1 MKSLDVSKNIDIVE
15 KLFTLNRD
23 VLFLFMTVQI
33 YLTLANI
40 VINKI
45 WQLPNKN
52 PAKFKLDWSVD
63 QWFCAYMCVILMSVY
78 YGFFI
83 DSLIFK

>member
-1 MKSLDVSKNIDIVE
+1 MKSLNVSKNIDIVE

-23 VLFLFMTVQI
+23 VLFLFVTVQI

-45 WQLPNKN
+45 
-52 PAKFKLDWSVD
+52 
-63 QWFCAYMCVILMSVY
+63 
-78 YGFFI
+78 
-83 DSLIFK
+83 